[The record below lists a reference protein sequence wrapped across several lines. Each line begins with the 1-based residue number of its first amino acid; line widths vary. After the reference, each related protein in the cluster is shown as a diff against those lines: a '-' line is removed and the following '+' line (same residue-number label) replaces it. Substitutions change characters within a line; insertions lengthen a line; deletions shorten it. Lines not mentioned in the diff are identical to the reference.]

1 MKAYKILLFIVAVI
15 AMLAML
21 SAFYPSEGV
30 QVTDGL
36 TLRFPSLGEVLEGD
50 VQEESEAPE
59 DFLARREAEILQLR
73 RDGYMRFFS
82 SDSARFYLPGND
94 LSWFDSFFKAL
105 DSASAQRV
113 RIVHYGDSQIEEDRI
128 SSKIREAL
136 QERFGGYGQGM
147 MPAMK
152 YFTFGMGCDAS
163 GEGERFSVF
172 GNKAENNKYGPYG
185 DFIRIDSTVQL
196 SFKQMRSKDKGLMPF
211 DRLSLLIGNVDGEFS
226 MSCGGKTQVAS
237 GDYTLARYTFE
248 LPDSSLRAGLTL
260 SGKADVYGV
269 LLDSRKGVH
278 LDNVAM
284 RGCAGLVF
292 TSISSEQLRSFYR
305 DGNVRLIILQYGG
318 NSVPYTTTSKAV
330 SNYAQAM
337 RKQIAYLRRMAP
349 DAKIVLIGPSDMST
363 LVKGKRQTYPILP
376 EYIDSLRVNANAAG
390 AAYWDLYGAMGGWN
404 SMVDWV
410 NSNPPLAGSDH
421 VHFTRRGSEK
431 VGEMFSDSFLL
442 YYDHYK
448 LRKRK

>member
-172 GNKAENNKYGPYG
+172 GNKAENNMYGPYG

>member
-1 MKAYKILLFIVAVI
+1 MKRTQVLLFIFSVI
-15 AMLAML
+15 AALAGVCAL
-21 SAFYPSEGV
+21 FPEGER
-30 QVTDGL
+30 QVAGMSI
-36 TLRFPSLGEVLEGD
+36 RFPSLQEMLSGEEA
-50 VQEESEAPE
+50 EEIRLSPEELIEQRKAAVAEAEKNRFE
-59 DFLARREAEILQLR
+59 DFFE
-73 RDGYMRFFS
+73 
-82 SDSARFYLPGND
+82 SDPARFYLPEGNTEY
-94 LSWFDSFFKAL
+94 FDALFEAL
-105 DSASAQRV
+105 DGAGEKGV

-196 SFKQMRSKDKGLMPF
+196 SFRQMRSKDKGLMPF

-318 NSVPYTTTSKAV
+318 NSVPYTTNSKAV

-404 SMVDWV
+404 SMMDWV

-421 VHFTRRGSEK
+421 IHFTRRGSEK